1 MTDKITNKVIVSP
14 ENLDIYRDQAQEA
27 EDMSED
33 AKAQSLEAIN
43 VIEACGGD
51 LEAAAN
57 QIMLK
62 ILTDNGALAR
72 HGGDFDAAMGEFL
85 GGIKV

>member
-1 MTDKITNKVIVSP
+1 MTDEITDRVIVSP
-14 ENLDIYRDQAQEA
+14 ENLNKYRDQAQ
-27 EDMSED
+27 DMPGDIKS
-33 AKAQSLEAIN
+33 QSLEAMD

-85 GGIKV
+85 GGIKA